1 MKENIWTTGLNILE
15 LISSTLSP
23 ILRDITITSKLEYL
37 RNNGRHTRDLYSW
50 KITSNDIWTTGLN
63 ILEWI
68 SSTVS
73 SILRD
78 ITITRKLEYPR
89 NNGRHMEHLF
99 LENFLQWTILTKWYK
114 HPKKLALTGARRK
127 HIQVTATVFIQ
138 LAYSIRFHKILF
150 FYKWFHRILLVN
162 TNVNQVQ
169 ILALR
174 GLKPYL
180 DSRPKTIITMWWR
193 SLTILP
199 RLLSRK
205 AKP

>member
-1 MKENIWTTGLNILE
+1 MEDT
-15 LISSTLSP
+15 
-23 ILRDITITSKLEYL
+23 
-37 RNNGRHTRDLYSW
+37 RNLYSW

-114 HPKKLALTGARRK
+114 HPKKLALTGAGRK